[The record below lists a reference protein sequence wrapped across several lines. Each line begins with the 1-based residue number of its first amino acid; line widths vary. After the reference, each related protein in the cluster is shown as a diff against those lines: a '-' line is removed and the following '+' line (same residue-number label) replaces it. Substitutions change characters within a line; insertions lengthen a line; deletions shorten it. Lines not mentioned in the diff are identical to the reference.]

1 MPPLCICSTTILRR
15 STRLE
20 IANAGSG
27 LQKLLISLGSTSPRD
42 WLVFG
47 CLAARVKQWRR
58 RMRHSF
64 EIMSNRLAKSSYF
77 TRKAEWRARGIYV
90 CRHGVCFTRQITCP
104 CLSAA
109 RLDPRSW
116 EGARLMPHLNHELKG
131 LVVIPF
137 DLVAL
142 KRVGVLQ
149 AKMWRLDW

>member
-1 MPPLCICSTTILRR
+1 MPTLCICIDEFSG
-15 STRLE
+15 STRQQ

-27 LQKLLISLGSTSPRD
+27 LQKLLISLGSTSTRD
-42 WLVFG
+42 WFAFG
-47 CLAARVKQWRR
+47 CFAARVKQLRR

-77 TRKAEWRARGIYV
+77 TRKVEWKARGRYV
-90 CRHGVCFTRQITCP
+90 CRHGVFFTKQIACP
-104 CLSAA
+104 CLSAV

-116 EGARLMPHLNHELKG
+116 EGARLMPHLNHDLIG

-142 KRVGVLQ
+142 ERAGVLQ